1 MIKSHIYYLYTEKL
15 GKQFPPATRRNLG
28 IIFLKMGATLA
39 DLSASGKIPYWNER
53 FIKNARGCFKS
64 SAWFLI
70 ILTRMLHEPKRLL
83 WLRFFVSFSISV
95 SLIGLI
101 KNEFK
106 TPFLR
111 GTYQKFFSLLVLHL
125 QIKY

>member
-1 MIKSHIYYLYTEKL
+1 
-15 GKQFPPATRRNLG
+15 
-28 IIFLKMGATLA
+28 
-39 DLSASGKIPYWNER
+39 
-53 FIKNARGCFKS
+53 
-64 SAWFLI
+64 
-70 ILTRMLHEPKRLL
+70 MLQEPKRLL

-125 QIKY
+125 HIKY